1 MKNTEELRKDFIPEE
16 GEDLFTKEPSILD
29 TFYLVSNEEFILP
42 EGKWLKGTLESMSLG
57 RGFSKD
63 GREFPQIRFT
73 FTVKDKDSECSE
85 IAIYTCRQDIPLQRN
100 QDLQRLLSVLL
111 GYIPRGNINL
121 KELLVGKVA
130 TFKIKSYVTK
140 DDKVTNY
147 ITEIR

>member
-1 MKNTEELRKDFIPEE
+1 MKKAEEVRNEFIQEE
-16 GEDLFTKEPSILD
+16 CEELFTKEPSILD

-63 GREFPQIRFT
+63 GKEFPQIRFT

-85 IAIYTCRQDIPLQRN
+85 TAVYTCRQDISLQKN

-121 KELLVGKVA
+121 KELLIGKIA
-130 TFKIKSYVTK
+130 IFKIKSYVTK

-147 ITEIR
+147 ITEIK